1 MNKHQEIILTNT
13 INYLETLDEVSLQT
27 RLYDVDSDTYVTVR
41 DILTNLREVLG

>member
-13 INYLETLDEVSLQT
+13 VNYLETLDEVSLQT

>member
-1 MNKHQEIILTNT
+1 MNKQQEIILTNT
-13 INYLETLDEVSLQT
+13 INYLETLDEESLQT